1 MNRLREL
8 GGGWLRWP
16 GWRVVP
22 RPGQQP
28 FQDPEK
34 IPTRKNTLIVYKAES
49 ECRRCPD
56 SMTYIVYKAKS
67 ECHRCP
73 DSMSPGIRLVLFPET
88 VSPRAGDKL
97 MASGACGN
105 AASGWAGAFGS
116 ALAL

>member
-56 SMTYIVYKAKS
+56 SM
-67 ECHRCP
+67 
-73 DSMSPGIRLVLFPET
+73 SPGIRLVLFPET